1 MRKEII
7 REFYI
12 MALIDIVHG
21 GAIAD
26 LEAELELYER
36 EELYE
41 ECAGIK
47 KALEIAET
55 KTIKEL
61 KKIIFENEIRN
72 NT

>member
-26 LEAELELYER
+26 LEAEIELYER

-47 KALEIAET
+47 KA
-55 KTIKEL
+55 
-61 KKIIFENEIRN
+61 
-72 NT
+72 